1 LSSMF
6 RLLFLSVLFV
16 ISCSNNKMVHEN
28 TVSKDSMVQIIV
40 DMHLADAMLISP
52 LVQQKPFKINS
63 EKFYSAILEKHKIS
77 KKSFEENLNYF
88 SSDTAQFKIIYKD
101 VIKRLTI
108 LQGDLMN
115 NDSLA
120 KIRK

>member
-1 LSSMF
+1 
-6 RLLFLSVLFV
+6 
-16 ISCSNNKMVHEN
+16 
-28 TVSKDSMVQIIV
+28 MVQIIV